1 MTPHN
6 SAEKGQIAEKVIMPG
21 DPLRSKFIVENY
33 FDDYE
38 IVSEVRGNT
47 VYTGHY
53 KGERVSVMASGMGI
67 PSMGIYAH
75 ELFNYYGVRAII
87 KVGSCGTYNP
97 KMNLFDIVLAGRSYS
112 ETNYD
117 ITSGNKNIDIVYP
130 SSELNKKLA
139 TKAVSMN
146 IPIQVGDVIC
156 SECFD
161 AYMDDEGKFLDR
173 LPKELD
179 PMVGEME
186 SYALFY
192 LANKFGKMA
201 ACVLTVT
208 DIIGTEVHASPVE
221 REKGLRVAIEM
232 ALETI
237 KEL

>member
-21 DPLRSKFIVENY
+21 DPLRSKFIAENY

-38 IVSEVRGNT
+38 IVSKVRGNV
-47 VYTGHY
+47 VYTGNY
-53 KGERVSVMASGMGI
+53 KGERISIMASGMGI

-75 ELFNYYGVRAII
+75 ELFNYYGVKTII
-87 KVGSCGTYNP
+87 KVGSCGAYNHNM
-97 KMNLFDIVLAGRSYS
+97 KLFDLVIAGRSYS

-117 ITSGNKNIDIVYP
+117 ITTGNENLDIVYP
-130 SSELNKKLA
+130 SLELNQKLIDKA
-139 TKAVSMN
+139 TETNNLV
-146 IPIQVGDVIC
+146 QVGDVIC

-161 AYMDDEGKFLDR
+161 AYMDDEGKFLNR
-173 LPKELD
+173 LPKELT

-192 LANKFGKMA
+192 LANKFKTNA
-201 ACVLTVT
+201 ACILTIT
-208 DIIGTEVHASPVE
+208 DIIGTDVHASPEE
-221 REKGLRVAIEM
+221 REKGLRKAIEM
-232 ALETI
+232 ALETL